1 MIVINWF
8 QRNSVQRNVIKSVGN
23 VNCLVILRTS
33 DKKASSFNKN
43 QLTFSEKLWES
54 ICAVRWP
61 PQTFYRAILL
71 LLLGMTCCVT
81 TA

>member
-1 MIVINWF
+1 MKKFILSITSSVKFSSCNVVMIVINRF

-54 ICAVRWP
+54 ICAVR
-61 PQTFYRAILL
+61 
-71 LLLGMTCCVT
+71 
-81 TA
+81 